1 MGIDIST
8 DNSAPI
14 SFTGL
19 AAHNGEEAEL
29 ASAHTQ

>member
-1 MGIDIST
+1 MGIDVSI

-19 AAHNGEEAEL
+19 AAHIGEEAEL
-29 ASAHTQ
+29 A